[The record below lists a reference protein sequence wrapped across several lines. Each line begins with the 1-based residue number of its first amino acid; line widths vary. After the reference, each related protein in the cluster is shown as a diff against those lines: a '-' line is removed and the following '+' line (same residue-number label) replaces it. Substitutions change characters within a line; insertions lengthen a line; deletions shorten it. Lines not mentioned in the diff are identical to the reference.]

1 MKLTYNT
8 QGLILFFWWL
18 LCFNGFFSEAFF
30 VLWCFLYFGFLYF
43 WLFKF
48 FVLLSLSFYFFI
60 HYYII
65 GILNALVTFGILEVK
80 IRGWAKWI
88 PLFSSLMWE
97 SPWGPCGLPRGLVC
111 RLSRGPCGLP
121 GDPIAGCLKVPELY
135 HTPFL
140 SKIWGLGDRNF
151 LW

>member
-8 QGLILFFWWL
+8 QGLILFFG
-18 LCFNGFFSEAFF
+18 GFC
-30 VLWCFLYFGFLYF
+30 VLMVSLVKLFLFYDVFLYFGFLYF
-43 WLFKF
+43 WLFIF
-48 FVLLSLSFYFFI
+48 FGLLSLSFYFFI

-97 SPWGPCGLPRGLVC
+97 SP
-111 RLSRGPCGLP
+111 
-121 GDPIAGCLKVPELY
+121 
-135 HTPFL
+135 
-140 SKIWGLGDRNF
+140 
-151 LW
+151 

>member
-30 VLWCFLYFGFLYF
+30 VYVYDVVCILAFYVFLCFY
-43 WLFKF
+43 LF
-48 FVLLSLSFYFFI
+48 FYFFI
-60 HYYII
+60 HFYII

-97 SPWGPCGLPRGLVC
+97 SP
-111 RLSRGPCGLP
+111 
-121 GDPIAGCLKVPELY
+121 
-135 HTPFL
+135 
-140 SKIWGLGDRNF
+140 
-151 LW
+151 

>member
-1 MKLTYNT
+1 MVSLVKLF
-8 QGLILFFWWL
+8 LFYD
-18 LCFNGFFSEAFF
+18 
-30 VLWCFLYFGFLYF
+30 VFLYFGFLYF

-97 SPWGPCGLPRGLVC
+97 SP
-111 RLSRGPCGLP
+111 
-121 GDPIAGCLKVPELY
+121 
-135 HTPFL
+135 
-140 SKIWGLGDRNF
+140 
-151 LW
+151 

>member
-8 QGLILFFWWL
+8 QGLILFFLWL

-30 VLWCFLYFGFLYF
+30 CFMMFFCILAFLYF

-97 SPWGPCGLPRGLVC
+97 SP
-111 RLSRGPCGLP
+111 
-121 GDPIAGCLKVPELY
+121 
-135 HTPFL
+135 
-140 SKIWGLGDRNF
+140 
-151 LW
+151 